1 LFKFSQ
7 KTVPLRPDRI
17 NVITYE
23 DFKKIELKVAKVLEA
38 ERMEGSEKLLKLKL
52 DLGEAEPRQVIAG
65 IGKNYDPE
73 KLLGKEIIIVA
84 NLEPRQLMGLES
96 NGMLL
101 AADSANGPVILMPE
115 KEVEPGILIK

>member
-1 LFKFSQ
+1 M
-7 KTVPLRPDRI
+7 

>member
-1 LFKFSQ
+1 MFKFSQ

>member
-1 LFKFSQ
+1 MFKFSQ

-17 NVITYE
+17 IVITYE